1 MSSDLEL
8 HFESN
13 QPIELILNLEIQ
25 IKMFRPTATEF
36 LERLELASKVKRKR
50 KLTDSKEEK
59 KPSKKDCDFKFYSK
73 ESFKLRFAIQ
83 YTYK

>member
-1 MSSDLEL
+1 
-8 HFESN
+8 
-13 QPIELILNLEIQ
+13 
-25 IKMFRPTATEF
+25 MFRPTATEF

-73 ESFKLRFAIQ
+73 ESFKLRFTLYYLVLWDFSARNSNCDC
-83 YTYK
+83 